1 MTVEYGQRG
10 PDILVAGKVKV
21 DDALIEAIND
31 AIEKEQLAQVFYTKA
46 SGLAF
51 TKDVKQFFRELKSD
65 EVDHEKMLKAVLKD
79 LRSGK
84 LPMAKAKHI
93 PSDSLKDSGLS
104 RFLKKDIPK
113 QTTDYQQALIIAMKR
128 EEEAWRGYN
137 KLVKMGP
144 PDALKDLFLL
154 LAQVEAG
161 HLRRLESIYERDIL
175 TGY

>member
-1 MTVEYGQRG
+1 MV
-10 PDILVAGKVKV
+10 VGKVNLN
-21 DDALIEAIND
+21 ASLIEAIND

-46 SGLAF
+46 SGLAI

-84 LPMAKAKHI
+84 LRIANAKHI
-93 PSDSLKDSGLS
+93 PLASLKDNGIS
-104 RFLKKDIPK
+104 RYLKKDIPT
-113 QTTDYQQALIIAMKR
+113 QTTNYQQALMIAMKR

-137 KLVKMGP
+137 KLAKMSP
-144 PDALKDLFLL
+144 VDAIKDLFLL

-161 HLRRLESIYERDIL
+161 HLRRLESIYEKDFL
-175 TGY
+175 EGY